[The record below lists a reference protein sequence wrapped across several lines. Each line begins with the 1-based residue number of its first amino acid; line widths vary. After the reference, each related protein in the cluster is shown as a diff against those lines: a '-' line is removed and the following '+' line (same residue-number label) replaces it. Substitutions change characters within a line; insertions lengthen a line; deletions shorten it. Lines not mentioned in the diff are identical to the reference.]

1 MTYRLLCI
9 YETIENS
16 PIPHLRIEVNLDGKS
31 MSLAPFQRKV
41 TLSDLLDDAST
52 NGFQP
57 SALCQLINHAGL
69 NSQPFHID
77 SRLISHPLVQRI
89 LLAHPFSYV
98 KANPKSS
105 LKRISSPSSIIH
117 PSSIV
122 PHLASSVPSGILY
135 IDNPASWHRNIKVR
149 FRYNDALS
157 DFYPSYSPLP
167 YLSNLGVLMQRNEQE
182 ETRLLDMLGEDYN
195 PATATLSLNTTDTE
209 RLAELTKKGWTLYVS
224 SPNKSASRLYF
235 HHESSGINWFSTDQ
249 DCADYLEWVRW
260 GDGFTCSKCGGHDYW
275 QMSDGIRRCKRCRF
289 KNRVTAGT
297 VFEDGR
303 KSLRLWFHVMW
314 LLMAQKTGMS
324 AQNFHDA
331 FGFGSYQ
338 TSWGW
343 LQKLRSVMIR
353 SGREKLAGRV
363 GSGST

>member
-9 YETIENS
+9 YEIVGNNA
-16 PIPHLRIEVNLDGKS
+16 IPQLHIEVNLDNLDGKS

-117 PSSIV
+117 SSSIV
-122 PHLASSVPSGILY
+122 PRLASSVPSGILY

-157 DFYPSYSPLP
+157 DFYPTYTTIP
-167 YLSNLGVLMQRNEQE
+167 YLTNFGQLMQRNEQE

-224 SPNKSASRLYF
+224 SPNKSASRL
-235 HHESSGINWFSTDQ
+235 SSTGSQPIKMLINP
-249 DCADYLEWVRW
+249 
-260 GDGFTCSKCGGHDYW
+260 
-275 QMSDGIRRCKRCRF
+275 
-289 KNRVTAGT
+289 
-297 VFEDGR
+297 
-303 KSLRLWFHVMW
+303 SLPISS
-314 LLMAQKTGMS
+314 LMAISIVATI
-324 AQNFHDA
+324 
-331 FGFGSYQ
+331 
-338 TSWGW
+338 TSPRDI
-343 LQKLRSVMIR
+343 LYCSRKRMPHNLMT
-353 SGREKLAGRV
+353 KH
-363 GSGST
+363 